1 MSGLAARIIEPK
13 FRLEESRKPFSNHD
27 IQKMIVPLLL
37 EQLLVMLVGVAD
49 TFMVSFAGDAA
60 VSGVSLVNMF
70 NTVFIYL
77 FMALAAGG
85 AVIVSQYIGSRN
97 NDLANTAAG
106 QLLLISTVISIFF
119 LVICLIWKEQM
130 LRLMFGRVEADVMDA
145 CVLYLQISAYSFP
158 ALAVYNAGA
167 ALCRS
172 MGKTSITMYVSVV
185 SNMINIVGNAIG
197 IFVLHAGVAGVAYP
211 SLISRVFSAIVI
223 TAVCFSAEHSV
234 KYRIQDILRWDSGML
249 RKILNVAVPNGVEN
263 GVFQLIKVALSSI
276 TALFGTVQIAANGV
290 AQSFWSLAAL
300 AGVAMGP
307 AFITVVGQCAGA
319 GDMEAAD
326 YYFKKLTRIT
336 LMASVAWNGLIL
348 VLTPGCLLF
357 FALSEEAKRLTILLV
372 LIHNI
377 CNAVLF
383 PYSGAMPNGLR
394 AAGDVRFTMIISL
407 LSTVFCRLLLSVVM
421 GIWWSWGVVG
431 ITIAMCC
438 DWGLR
443 LILYVGRYK
452 SGKWKQ
458 FKIV

>member
-1 MSGLAARIIEPK
+1 MSGLVARIIEPK
-13 FRLEESRKPFSNHD
+13 FRLEEHRKLFSNHE

-77 FMALAAGG
+77 FTALAAGG

-106 QLLLISTVISIFF
+106 QLLMISTVISVFF

-172 MGKTSITMYVSVV
+172 MGKTSITMYISVV
-185 SNMINIVGNAIG
+185 SNIINVIGNTIG
-197 IFVLHAGVAGVAYP
+197 IFLLHAGVAGVAYP
-211 SLISRVFSAIVI
+211 SLISRIFSAAAITVI
-223 TAVCFSAEHSV
+223 CFTGEHTV
-234 KYRIQDILRWDSGML
+234 RYRLGSIFQWNSKMLKTILG
-249 RKILNVAVPNGVEN
+249 VAVPNGIEN

-290 AQSFWSLAAL
+290 AQSIWSLAAL
-300 AGVAMGP
+300 VGVAMGP
-307 AFITVVGQCAGA
+307 AFITVIGQCAGA

-326 YYFKKLTRIT
+326 YYLKKLTRIT
-336 LMASVAWNGLIL
+336 LLASIAWNLLIFI
-348 VLTPGCLLF
+348 LTPPLLF
-357 FALSEEAKRLTILLV
+357 FFAISKEAKQLTILLV

-377 CNAVLF
+377 FNAVFF
-383 PYSGAMPNGLR
+383 PISGAMPNGLR
-394 AAGDVRFTMIISL
+394 AAGDVRYTMIVSL
-407 LSTVFCRLLLSVVM
+407 LSTVLCRLVLSVAM
-421 GIWWSWGVVG
+421 GIWWSWGVIGV
-431 ITIAMCC
+431 TVAMCC
-438 DWGLR
+438 DWGVRAL
-443 LILYVGRYK
+443 LYGIRYK